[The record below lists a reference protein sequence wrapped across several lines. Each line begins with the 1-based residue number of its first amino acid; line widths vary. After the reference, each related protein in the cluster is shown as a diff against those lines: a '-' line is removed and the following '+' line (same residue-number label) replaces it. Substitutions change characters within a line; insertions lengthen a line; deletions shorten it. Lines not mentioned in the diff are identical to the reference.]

1 MHKAVLLD
9 LDSRPACCKLSLDV
23 SNAHNEYD
31 RGVAARAVQKL
42 VPELLP
48 WARVGLGAATEHAH
62 VARDGTRTR
71 LPKERGGDQ
80 GDALTNVLFPLCY
93 KRVTD
98 AIERAAATAGMVA
111 RGYRCQDDLEVV

>member
-31 RGVAARAVQKL
+31 RAVAAQEVQQL
-42 VPELLP
+42 VPDLLP
-48 WARVGLGAATEHAH
+48 WVRVGLGTATEHAY
-62 VARDGTRTR
+62 VASDGTRTR

-80 GDALTNVLFPLCY
+80 GDALTN
-93 KRVTD
+93 
-98 AIERAAATAGMVA
+98 M
-111 RGYRCQDDLEVV
+111 